1 MLFKDIGLMYI
12 LTWGMSKKPWIGVKK
27 SKIMDIKKKRGLGMD
42 IMYNIIIVRKI
53 KNLIQIIIIFVLV
66 SSCISSFSYATPKI
80 GLALGEGGEKFY
92 AHIGVLKVL
101 EGEGIKLDYIA
112 GTSMG
117 SLIGGL
123 YALWED
129 IDKIEEYVL
138 SINFRKYYKFQ
149 REDIRLENI
158 NETPFILF
166 YADILKNKIN
176 PKWLKGLIDGKVI
189 RDEID
194 RLTNRAS
201 FEYDLKIPFKAIAT
215 DLVTGEKVV
224 IDKGRISNA
233 IVASLSKP
241 GTFIPFRFEDKILVD
256 GALKDPVP
264 ADVVREMGADIVI
277 GVSLRDIKIDTP
289 PNVSNVISIIYR
301 SIYIM
306 LEELD
311 DVSSSKADII
321 IRPQYKGPLP
331 FNMGREERL
340 KLIKL
345 GEEEA
350 KKIIPL
356 LRTLINSYQ

>member
-1 MLFKDIGLMYI
+1 MNIFYI
-12 LTWGMSKKPWIGVKK
+12 KIIMKKLKK
-27 SKIMDIKKKRGLGMD
+27 I
-42 IMYNIIIVRKI
+42 
-53 KNLIQIIIIFVLV
+53 IQIVIVFVLLC
-66 SSCISSFSYATPKI
+66 SSVSSFSYATPKI
-80 GLALGEGGEKFY
+80 GLALGEGGERFY

-101 EGEGIKLDYIA
+101 ESEGIKLDYIA
-112 GTSMG
+112 GTSIG

-129 IDKIEEYVL
+129 IGKIEEYVL
-138 SINFRKYYKFQ
+138 SINFRKYFKFQ
-149 REDIRLENI
+149 REDIRFENI

-166 YADILKNKIN
+166 YADILKNKID

-201 FEYDLKIPFKAIAT
+201 FEYDLKIPFKAVAT

-224 IDKGRISNA
+224 IGKGRISNA

-277 GVSLRDIKIDTP
+277 GVSLRDIKIDNP
-289 PNVSNVISIIYR
+289 PNVSNVISIVYR

-321 IRPQYKGPLP
+321 IKPQYKGPLT
-331 FNMGREERL
+331 FNMKRDERL

-345 GEEEA
+345 GEEET

-356 LRTLINSYQ
+356 LKKLINSN

>member
-1 MLFKDIGLMYI
+1 M
-12 LTWGMSKKPWIGVKK
+12 KKLKK
-27 SKIMDIKKKRGLGMD
+27 
-42 IMYNIIIVRKI
+42 
-53 KNLIQIIIIFVLV
+53 LIQIVIVFVLLC
-66 SSCISSFSYATPKI
+66 SSVSSFSYAAPKI
-80 GLALGEGGEKFY
+80 GLALGAGGQRFY
-92 AHIGVLKVL
+92 PHIGVLKVL
-101 EGEGIKLDYIA
+101 ESEGIKLDYIA

-117 SLIGGL
+117 SLVGGL

-129 IDKIEEYVL
+129 INKIEEYVL
-138 SINFRKYYKFQ
+138 NVNFWRYYKFQ
-149 REDIRLENI
+149 EDVRLQNI
-158 NETPFILF
+158 DETPFILF
-166 YADILKNKIN
+166 YTDILKNKIDS
-176 PKWLKGLIDGKVI
+176 KWLKGLIDGKVI

-201 FEYDLKIPFKAIAT
+201 FEYDLKIPFKAVAT

-233 IVASLSKP
+233 IVASISRP
-241 GTFIPFRFEDKILVD
+241 GTFIPFKFEDKILVD
-256 GALKDPVP
+256 GGLKDPVP

-277 GVSLRDIKIDTP
+277 GVSLRDIKVDTP

-301 SIYIM
+301 SVYIM

-311 DVSSSKADII
+311 DVSSNKADII
-321 IRPQYKGPLP
+321 IKPRYRGPLP

-345 GEEEA
+345 GEEET

-356 LRTLINSYQ
+356 LKVLINSY